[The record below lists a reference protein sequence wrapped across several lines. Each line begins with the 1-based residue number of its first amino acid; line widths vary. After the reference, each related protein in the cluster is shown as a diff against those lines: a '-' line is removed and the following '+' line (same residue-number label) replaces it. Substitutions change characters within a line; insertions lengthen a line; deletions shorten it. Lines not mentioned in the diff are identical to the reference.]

1 MTDPFP
7 FQAKGGVV
15 FKNVAVLN
23 EFLRNLGLEP
33 DASGAI
39 NVNFAGS
46 GDAHNPSGKLQVSGN
61 QLQYHGVV
69 VQDLDIRAIVEK
81 TKAEI
86 QRCRVTLDPH
96 NRVELQGT
104 AQLADPY
111 PYAVN
116 GTIALTDLAVF
127 DGLIKSLGQPPG
139 LSGALNGS
147 FSVDWG
153 RSTSWG
159 AAAAFRR
166 SIRISR
172 PRGPDHPNQSGGR
185 RCESGTSDLPFRGQS
200 KRLHRCDRKCRDH
213 LSFWISGSRR
223 RSRCEIL
230 EPLTNCSRRPVNPAI
245 SEAA

>member
-1 MTDPFP
+1 M
-7 FQAKGGVV
+7 V
-15 FKNVAVLN
+15 FKKVAVLN
-23 EFLRNLGLEP
+23 EFLRNLGWRL

-46 GDAHNPSGKLQVSGN
+46 GDVHSPSGKLQVSGT

-86 QRCRVTLDPH
+86 QRCRVTLDTH

-104 AQLADPY
+104 AELADPY

-139 LSGALNGS
+139 LTGSLNGS
-147 FSVDWG
+147 FSVTGDAQHP
-153 RSTSWG
+153 G
-159 AAAAFRR
+159 AQLQLSGDQFAYRGLVIPTIQIKAAR
-166 SIRISR
+166 
-172 PRGPDHPNQSGGR
+172 R
-185 RCESGTSDLPFRGQS
+185 RCESRTTDLPFRGQS
-200 KRLHRCDRKCRDH
+200 KRLRRCDRQCRHH
-213 LSFWISGSRR
+213 LSFWIIRLKA

-230 EPLTNCSRRPVNPAI
+230 EPLTNCSRKPVNPATC
-245 SEAA
+245 AAA